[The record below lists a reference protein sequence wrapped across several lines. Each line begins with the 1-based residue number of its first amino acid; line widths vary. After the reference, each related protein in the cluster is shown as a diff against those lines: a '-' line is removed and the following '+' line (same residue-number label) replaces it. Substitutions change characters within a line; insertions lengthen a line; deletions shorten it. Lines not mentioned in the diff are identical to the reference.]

1 MITGEIVLKSRV
13 FQTVKKILRGTEACE
28 EEGQPSGD
36 LKQNHADRRKSKS
49 TGKFRLPHE

>member
-36 LKQNHADRRKSKS
+36 LKQKSC
-49 TGKFRLPHE
+49 RLTQE